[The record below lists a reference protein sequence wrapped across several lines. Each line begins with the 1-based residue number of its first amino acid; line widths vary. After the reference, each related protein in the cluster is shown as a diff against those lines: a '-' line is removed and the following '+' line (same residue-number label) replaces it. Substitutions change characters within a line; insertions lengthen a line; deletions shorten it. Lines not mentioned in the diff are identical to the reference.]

1 MSAEFSQEDLSL
13 SKAATLSARSFML
26 VPSRLIASSGP
37 ILQSSHAASSV
48 KTVSILFSAG
58 GEDRGMAAGESL
70 RSY

>member
-37 ILQSSHAASSV
+37 ILQSSHPASSV
-48 KTVSILFSAG
+48 KLSQSCSLL
-58 GEDRGMAAGESL
+58 AAKIEEWLPGSP
-70 RSY
+70 